1 MRCHYWLFN
10 THNIR
15 ETVDS
20 FARGPYY
27 HIFKRYVFLF
37 CWQKCGPRPKLFLGL
52 DIFSTLIDHIILT
65 YLRKSFIP
73 DKKNQISIL
82 TMVSEFALS
91 QTQTTLQDHF
101 LQASKTYTNS
111 SIAPSKPIQK
121 NIIST
126 LKKSWILQHSL
137 PLKNCSSENVWCN
150 SSPPQAIFDSK
161 FFHSLS
167 SWRNNNHDRATVD
180 RTPFSIEQLSEHE

>member
-1 MRCHYWLFN
+1 MRFSVL
-10 THNIR
+10 I
-15 ETVDS
+15 ELLVS
-20 FARGPYY
+20 
-27 HIFKRYVFLF
+27 VFRF
-37 CWQKCGPRPKLFLGL
+37 WM
-52 DIFSTLIDHIILT
+52 IFSTVLRFPVSPNASLIWQ
-65 YLRKSFIP
+65 
-73 DKKNQISIL
+73 NQISIL
-82 TMVSEFALS
+82 TMVSEFVLS

-111 SIAPSKPIQK
+111 FIAPSKPIQK